1 MDALLPLLI
10 GLVLGLALG
19 VAGGVLLVRARHGSS
34 GGAGGAD
41 AGTTASALEAALAE
55 RTADLGVVRSR
66 VETLVDERASLQSQ
80 LAAVEATAAGL
91 REQAAAAA
99 VVHREQ
105 AALAREQAEAA
116 AASHR
121 DQSITAREQF
131 DKQFAVAREQSRE
144 QLAQLDETYRAQI
157 ATLQERIADLQGQ
170 LTSIA
175 EAEKARKAEDSQV
188 LVALSPVQESLKAVQ
203 AKVVEL
209 ETQRQ
214 QQYGE
219 LSEQLRSAT
228 ESEERLRSTAESLA
242 SALRSN
248 STRGVWG
255 ETQLRSVVEAAGL
268 IERVDFDVQTSIV
281 SDSGAGRPDMV
292 VHLPGGKNIAVDAK
306 VPFDAYL
313 EASAIQA
320 SATGVEGEHR
330 TQLMKKHV
338 KALRDHITALGTKGY
353 WNGLEASPELVIAF
367 IPSESLVSSALEADP
382 SIMEFAF
389 GKRVALAS
397 PVTLWSVLKT
407 VAFSW
412 QQDVLTQEARQL
424 FDLSQ
429 QLYTRL
435 GKTATH
441 IDKLGRTID
450 RTVKDYNSFIGS
462 FERQVFPTAR
472 KLGALSSESL
482 FPELGTLEETPREI
496 AAHEL
501 LAQLESDSAPAPA
514 PASADSEDAAQST
527 AEGDSDDAAQRAAT
541 AERGRAESETP
552 ASAGREGD
560 AAKPEQPSAPILI
573 SLAPPLEHDD
583 DEETDA
589 EREAAVERAVAELDA
604 LGGAARRDARY
615 LESEQA
621 RTIELELNLDDDEP
635 TGTTPR

>member
-1 MDALLPLLI
+1 MDALLPLLLA
-10 GLVLGLALG
+10 LVIGLALG
-19 VAGGVLLVRARHGSS
+19 AVAGWLLARARRT
-34 GGAGGAD
+34 D
-41 AGTTASALEAALAE
+41 AGSAPSAVAAAEQALAE
-55 RTADLGVVRSR
+55 RSADLVEVRGR
-66 VETLVDERASLQSQ
+66 VELLVDERAVLQSR
-80 LAAVEATAAGL
+80 LAALEATAAGL
-91 REQAAAAA
+91 RDQSESL
-99 VVHREQ
+99 VLSHREQ
-105 AALAREQAEAA
+105 SAL
-116 AASHR
+116 
-121 DQSITAREQF
+121 
-131 DKQFAVAREQSRE
+131 SRE
-144 QLAQLDETYRAQI
+144 QYEERIAFAQSQARERLDQQDEQYKAQI
-157 ATLQERIADLQGQ
+157 AALEER
-170 LTSIA
+170 LTDFQRRLKEIQDA
-175 EAEKARKAEDSQV
+175 EASRVAEDSKV
-188 LVALSPVQESLKAVQ
+188 LVALSPVRESLQAVQ

-219 LSEQLRSAT
+219 LSQQLKSAT

-313 EASAIQA
+313 EASAIPA
-320 SATGVEGEHR
+320 SATGLDGDRR

-338 KALRDHITALGTKGY
+338 SALRAHITALGTKGY

-389 GKRVALAS
+389 AKKVALAS

-441 IDKLGRTID
+441 IDKLGNTIE
-450 RTVKDYNSFIGS
+450 RSVKDYNAFIGS
-462 FERQVFPTAR
+462 FERQVYPTAR
-472 KLGALSSESL
+472 KLAALSSENL
-482 FPELGTLEETPREI
+482 FPERDAVEEAPREI
-496 AAHEL
+496 TGREL
-501 LAQLESDSAPAPA
+501 LAELEAPVALEA
-514 PASADSEDAAQST
+514 ASTPTQPPIAAEPPT
-527 AEGDSDDAAQRAAT
+527 AEGE
-541 AERGRAESETP
+541 AEADLVFEESE
-552 ASAGREGD
+552 
-560 AAKPEQPSAPILI
+560 
-573 SLAPPLEHDD
+573 
-583 DEETDA
+583 EE
-589 EREAAVERAVAELDA
+589 RVAAVERAVAELDA
-604 LGGAARRDARY
+604 LGGGSPDRDIAYLDTEHARV
-615 LESEQA
+615 
-621 RTIELELNLDDDEP
+621 IELDLDLDDHKKS
-635 TGTTPR
+635 GTDNT

>member
-10 GLVLGLALG
+10 GLLLGLALG
-19 VAGGVLLVRARHGSS
+19 VAGGWLLARSRRTE
-34 GGAGGAD
+34 AAAAAD
-41 AGTTASALEAALAE
+41 PALETALAE
-55 RTADLGVVRSR
+55 RSADLGEVRQR
-66 VETLVDERASLQSQ
+66 VEELIDERAGLQSRI
-80 LAAVEATAAGL
+80 AALDATATAL
-91 REQAAAAA
+91 REQAAST
-99 VVHREQ
+99 VEGHRDQ
-105 AALAREQAEAA
+105 LVLAREQAEAQA
-116 AASHR
+116 AAH
-121 DQSITAREQF
+121 
-131 DKQFAVAREQSRE
+131 RE
-144 QLAQLDETYRAQI
+144 QLAFAQEQARERLVQQDAQYKAQI
-157 ATLQERIADLQGQ
+157 AALEER
-170 LTSIA
+170 LTDFQRRLKEIQDA
-175 EAEKARKAEDSQV
+175 EATRVEEDSKV

-209 ETQRQ
+209 EAQRQ

-219 LSEQLRSAT
+219 LSQQLKSAT

-281 SDSGAGRPDMV
+281 TDSGAGRPDMV

-313 EASAIQA
+313 EASAIPA
-320 SATGVEGEHR
+320 SATGLDGDRR

-338 KALRDHITALGTKGY
+338 SALRAHITALGTKGY
-353 WNGLEASPELVIAF
+353 WNGLEASPELVVAF

-435 GKTATH
+435 GKTASH
-441 IDKLGRTID
+441 IEKLGRTID

-482 FPELGTLEETPREI
+482 FPELAAIDETPREI
-496 AAHEL
+496 TGREL
-501 LAQLESDSAPAPA
+501 LAELESAGD
-514 PASADSEDAAQST
+514 DDVRT
-527 AEGDSDDAAQRAAT
+527 AE
-541 AERGRAESETP
+541 
-552 ASAGREGD
+552 
-560 AAKPEQPSAPILI
+560 
-573 SLAPPLEHDD
+573 
-583 DEETDA
+583 
-589 EREAAVERAVAELDA
+589 VERTIAELDA
-604 LGGAARRDARY
+604 LRHSTELRDAEF
-615 LESEQA
+615 LDHEKA
-621 RTIELELNLDDDEP
+621 RVIELDIDLDGDEP
-635 TGTTPR
+635 ASGTR

>member
-19 VAGGVLLVRARHGSS
+19 VAGGVLLVRARSGAS
-34 GGAGGAD
+34 GGAGAAD
-41 AGTTASALEAALAE
+41 AGASASALEAALAE
-55 RTADLGVVRSR
+55 RTADLGVVRAR
-66 VETLVDERASLQSQ
+66 VESLVDERATLQSQ
-80 LAAVEATAAGL
+80 LAAVEATAAAL
-91 REQAAAAA
+91 REQASATALA
-99 VVHREQ
+99 HREATAQ
-105 AALAREQAEAA
+105 AREQY
-116 AASHR
+116 
-121 DQSITAREQF
+121 EQRIAF
-131 DKQFAVAREQSRE
+131 GTEQSRE
-144 QLAQLDETYRAQI
+144 RLAQQDEQYRAQI
-157 ATLQERIADLQGQ
+157 AAQEERLLDFQRRLKELQD
-170 LTSIA
+170 A
-175 EAEKARKAEDSQV
+175 ETARVAEDSKV

-219 LSEQLRSAT
+219 LSQQLKSAT

-472 KLGALSSESL
+472 KFGALSSESL

-501 LAQLESDSAPAPA
+501 LAELESDTA
-514 PASADSEDAAQST
+514 PASADSGDADKTVAAADRAQ
-527 AEGDSDDAAQRAAT
+527 AET
-541 AERGRAESETP
+541 ETP
-552 ASAGREGD
+552 ISTGPKGD
-560 AAKPEQPSAPILI
+560 TAKPDQASAPILI

-583 DEETDA
+583 ADDDDETDA
-589 EREAAVERAVAELDA
+589 EREAEVERTVAELDA

-615 LESEQA
+615 LEQEQA

>member
-1 MDALLPLLI
+1 MDALLPLLLALAI
-10 GLVLGLALG
+10 GLALG
-19 VAGGVLLVRARHGSS
+19 AVAGWLLAHSRRT
-34 GGAGGAD
+34 D
-41 AGTTASALEAALAE
+41 AGAAPSAAATVEQALVERTSDLVEVRGRVESLVEERAALQ
-55 RTADLGVVRSR
+55 SR
-66 VETLVDERASLQSQ
+66 
-80 LAAVEATAAGL
+80 LAALEATAAGL
-91 REQAAAAA
+91 RDQSESL
-99 VVHREQ
+99 VLSHREQ
-105 AALAREQAEAA
+105 SAL
-116 AASHR
+116 
-121 DQSITAREQF
+121 
-131 DKQFAVAREQSRE
+131 SRE
-144 QLAQLDETYRAQI
+144 QYEERIAFAQSQARERLDQQDEQYKAQI
-157 ATLQERIADLQGQ
+157 AALEER
-170 LTSIA
+170 LTDFQRRLKEIQDA
-175 EAEKARKAEDSQV
+175 EASRVAEDSKV
-188 LVALSPVQESLKAVQ
+188 LVALSPVRESLQAVQ

-219 LSEQLRSAT
+219 LSQQLKSAT

-313 EASAIQA
+313 EASAIPA
-320 SATGVEGEHR
+320 SATGLDGDRR

-338 KALRDHITALGTKGY
+338 SALRAHITALGTKGY

-389 GKRVALAS
+389 GKKVALAS

-441 IDKLGRTID
+441 IDKLGNTIE
-450 RTVKDYNSFIGS
+450 RSVKDYNAFIGS
-462 FERQVFPTAR
+462 FERQVYPTAR
-472 KLGALSSESL
+472 KLAALSSDNL
-482 FPELGTLEETPREI
+482 FPERDAIEEAPREI
-496 AAHEL
+496 TGREL
-501 LAQLESDSAPAPA
+501 LAELEAPAALDAPAAAPEPQASRA
-514 PASADSEDAAQST
+514 PASV
-527 AEGDSDDAAQRAAT
+527 G
-541 AERGRAESETP
+541 AESSDPDGEVE
-552 ASAGREGD
+552 SD
-560 AAKPEQPSAPILI
+560 
-573 SLAPPLEHDD
+573 HDF
-583 DEETDA
+583 EESEE
-589 EREAAVERAVAELDA
+589 ERVAAVERAVAELDA
-604 LGGAARRDARY
+604 LGGGSPDRDVAYLDTEHARV
-615 LESEQA
+615 
-621 RTIELELNLDDDEP
+621 IELDLDLDDDKKS
-635 TGTTPR
+635 GTDNA